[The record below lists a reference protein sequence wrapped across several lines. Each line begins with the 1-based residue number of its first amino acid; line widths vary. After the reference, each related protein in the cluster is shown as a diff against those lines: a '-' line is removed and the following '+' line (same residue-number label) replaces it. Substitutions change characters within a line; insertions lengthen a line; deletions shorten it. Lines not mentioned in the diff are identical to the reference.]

1 MADHER
7 LRASSDVSSSSRASL
22 SGGSSRRA
30 PRDPKFRPNL
40 IRCDVHPPARSAGV
54 WDAHLVF
61 KVDCTSQL
69 RDYVTT
75 CRVELIAGH
84 TAHFSVQRRFADFVW
99 LRRRLRE
106 LYPGAILPAL
116 PSPKAAEGP
125 ESITVDLEGEFARRV
140 VARLKTFLERLCD
153 HPLVYNSPALLC
165 FFTEGN
171 GEAFRAA
178 RLAGGSAGKP
188 AIGGFGASRGGA
200 RSSTESPA
208 SAQTSSLSSFPS
220 SSSSSSWFGWGSSR
234 TVESVLK
241 DEDPQYLQIVE
252 YTKKIEDEAV
262 NIRRAAKLLVAQLRH
277 RVNSTQLWELGVA
290 ARAAGECENTW
301 GRPIARRSKCVELG
315 LTLSAMGDCAE
326 RLTGADAHELR
337 AAELVRQLK
346 PHFKDFLRAVGG
358 VRETFQDRAEALLE
372 YEILSDAYDAV
383 ISAKGRSVA
392 TTDPECHAAEARRE
406 EAKATDDAIV
416 NRMRDSA
423 RDSTPN
429 TAPGSSSPCEIRSR
443 AGGTP
448 RAEAESWE
456 MMLRAGGG
464 GGGDGGDEG
473 DEGDGGDGV
482 RSPSEN
488 GVGR

>member
-61 KVDCTSQL
+61 KVDCTSRL

-178 RLAGGSAGKP
+178 RAGAP
-188 AIGGFGASRGGA
+188 A
-200 RSSTESPA
+200 
-208 SAQTSSLSSFPS
+208 
-220 SSSSSSWFGWGSSR
+220 
-234 TVESVLK
+234 
-241 DEDPQYLQIVE
+241 
-252 YTKKIEDEAV
+252 
-262 NIRRAAKLLVAQLRH
+262 
-277 RVNSTQLWELGVA
+277 
-290 ARAAGECENTW
+290 
-301 GRPIARRSKCVELG
+301 
-315 LTLSAMGDCAE
+315 
-326 RLTGADAHELR
+326 
-337 AAELVRQLK
+337 
-346 PHFKDFLRAVGG
+346 
-358 VRETFQDRAEALLE
+358 
-372 YEILSDAYDAV
+372 
-383 ISAKGRSVA
+383 
-392 TTDPECHAAEARRE
+392 
-406 EAKATDDAIV
+406 
-416 NRMRDSA
+416 
-423 RDSTPN
+423 
-429 TAPGSSSPCEIRSR
+429 
-443 AGGTP
+443 
-448 RAEAESWE
+448 
-456 MMLRAGGG
+456 
-464 GGGDGGDEG
+464 
-473 DEGDGGDGV
+473 
-482 RSPSEN
+482 
-488 GVGR
+488 